1 MQERILKM
9 NFESTFKKY
18 YRPLCL
24 YAMHYLKGDID
35 DAEDVVQDCF
45 VKLWQKHSDNTSCNI
60 PSKSYLYTSVRNAC
74 IDLLRKQNPCV
85 SVYDPTDLD
94 GYITDEEAQE
104 RSVQEAYLWSL
115 IDELPV
121 RCREVTIAG
130 KVYFDIRHDEARPF
144 RIKGSGF
151 VINDLGTKLQVS
163 SSTDENNMTVTDVIV
178 SEGEVSFSRDGNSA
192 RTVNVRAGQASHL
205 NSGAEQPEIIVA
217 ASNKMTWATHK
228 FHFNNAPLSE
238 VLSDLS
244 DYYEVSLHCNDMNHS
259 LTADLNADSL
269 DTIISI
275 INETFDID
283 IQIQK

>member
-60 PSKSYLYTSVRNAC
+60 PSKSYLYISVRNAC

-121 RCREVTIAG
+121 RCREVFLLSKRDGLRHSEIA
-130 KVYFDIRHDEARPF
+130 DELGISVKTVENQISKAMKKLNAEKKNIMLPL
-144 RIKGSGF
+144 F
-151 VINDLGTKLQVS
+151 VIS
-163 SSTDENNMTVTDVIV
+163 IV
-178 SEGEVSFSRDGNSA
+178 
-192 RTVNVRAGQASHL
+192 
-205 NSGAEQPEIIVA
+205 
-217 ASNKMTWATHK
+217 
-228 FHFNNAPLSE
+228 
-238 VLSDLS
+238 
-244 DYYEVSLHCNDMNHS
+244 
-259 LTADLNADSL
+259 
-269 DTIISI
+269 
-275 INETFDID
+275 
-283 IQIQK
+283 

>member
-1 MQERILKM
+1 M
-9 NFESTFKKY
+9 NKKEYNVKFVSRY
-18 YRPLCL
+18 YREGRLNVDKAYRKAIHKSGLTEAAAEQETARHWKWSKKTYRAYGFGAMAVAAAVICFIFVLQPKGKSNLTTL
-24 YAMHYLKGDID
+24 IAYDNIAEYTLKDDTKVVLAPHSTLSYA
-35 DAEDVVQDCF
+35 E
-45 VKLWQKHSDNTSCNI
+45 SN
-60 PSKSYLYTSVRNAC
+60 
-74 IDLLRKQNPCV
+74 
-85 SVYDPTDLD
+85 
-94 GYITDEEAQE
+94 
-104 RSVQEAYLWSL
+104 
-115 IDELPV
+115 
-121 RCREVTIAG
+121 CREVKIAG

-178 SEGEVSFSRDGNSA
+178 SEGEVSFSRDGNSE
-192 RTVNVRAGQASHL
+192 RTVNVRAGQAARL

-269 DTIISI
+269 DIIISI

>member
-60 PSKSYLYTSVRNAC
+60 PSKSYLYISVRNAC
-74 IDLLRKQNPCV
+74 IDLLRKQNPFV

-94 GYITDEEAQE
+94 GYI
-104 RSVQEAYLWSL
+104 
-115 IDELPV
+115 
-121 RCREVTIAG
+121 
-130 KVYFDIRHDEARPF
+130 
-144 RIKGSGF
+144 
-151 VINDLGTKLQVS
+151 
-163 SSTDENNMTVTDVIV
+163 TDENNMTVTDVIV

-192 RTVNVRAGQASHL
+192 RTVNVRAGQAARL

-228 FHFNNAPLSE
+228 FHFKNAPLSE
-238 VLSDLS
+238 VLNDLS
-244 DYYEVSLHCNDMNHS
+244 DYYEVKLHCNDMNHS